1 MKTEKTLDSAAWDQ
15 GRLAKEYY
23 LNSALKDKKEFD
35 RIEKVK
41 RKIRSY
47 ILKTYLGTRDTMM
60 NKGMVLS

>member
-1 MKTEKTLDSAAWDQ
+1 MKTEKTLDSAARDQ

-35 RIEKVK
+35 RVEKVK

-47 ILKTYLGTRDTMM
+47 LIGFRH
-60 NKGMVLS
+60 